1 MREGKSKQR
10 EHIAAFKT
18 KILQFGYGII
28 EAINAVVHGK
38 ETLLKTA
45 SNISFLE
52 NSCCNDRRSV
62 TAIDYFAQENETIA
76 PNLVMVDHWATFLK
90 GASAKA
96 QILYHPERTGLKS
109 QPVPSEHFEE
119 NVYLAFIHYCNL
131 DKEAPI
137 PESLRGLMA
146 EKPAGYDPKWTTME
160 KIDYLKQNGKRY
172 NLENLM
178 QLMEIINRNLQVG
191 IYSKTVKG
199 SITSALKDF
208 LNYLDSVDSAVIEP
222 PLRKLLSAVLDKY
235 DPKKM
240 VQDDPANPQQEGF
253 ELNKYLSSAN
263 AEMLSVIV
271 DFMAK
276 NAKGKWSKRE
286 YLQSNLANIHIWNLD
301 TASDSNMYTVIQFLK
316 NSVYN
321 MSRVYPEMIQ
331 TNHADLTKVH
341 KHWNLAGIHV
351 VNVVGFLKKQY
362 ETLQEFKKDGTL
374 NLLISETQTKLVDLT
389 NFLNTLPLFAPIH
402 KVFTES
408 GTGKKTQVSWY
419 SLFSKRTIYMLLTY
433 IWYSV
438 LYEYVMA
445 SHNEEFLQTD
455 VLDQKEMRR
464 RQLKEN
470 ADQLAPGETY
480 SEMDQNT
487 DLAEYNDE
495 LLENEVDIKMGDKK
509 QLKTR
514 VASLLTAFLEIEAN
528 TKSELDMS
536 YGDIDKKIRKSKQDE
551 KKLITDFLR
560 DMDQDERR
568 VEDLKK
574 QLKLGRW
581 NVGMQKGLVQYDK
594 ATYEREV
601 AGLEE
606 NDNPSVK
613 DVADLEADLEAD
625 ADAEA
630 DREAFDIG
638 GLDEEYGDGNYYEED
653 VDRDE

>member
-1 MREGKSKQR
+1 
-10 EHIAAFKT
+10 
-18 KILQFGYGII
+18 
-28 EAINAVVHGK
+28 
-38 ETLLKTA
+38 
-45 SNISFLE
+45 
-52 NSCCNDRRSV
+52 
-62 TAIDYFAQENETIA
+62 
-76 PNLVMVDHWATFLK
+76 
-90 GASAKA
+90 
-96 QILYHPERTGLKS
+96 
-109 QPVPSEHFEE
+109 
-119 NVYLAFIHYCNL
+119 
-131 DKEAPI
+131 
-137 PESLRGLMA
+137 
-146 EKPAGYDPKWTTME
+146 
-160 KIDYLKQNGKRY
+160 
-172 NLENLM
+172 
-178 QLMEIINRNLQVG
+178 
-191 IYSKTVKG
+191 
-199 SITSALKDF
+199 
-208 LNYLDSVDSAVIEP
+208 
-222 PLRKLLSAVLDKY
+222 
-235 DPKKM
+235 
-240 VQDDPANPQQEGF
+240 
-253 ELNKYLSSAN
+253 
-263 AEMLSVIV
+263 
-271 DFMAK
+271 
-276 NAKGKWSKRE
+276 
-286 YLQSNLANIHIWNLD
+286 
-301 TASDSNMYTVIQFLK
+301 
-316 NSVYN
+316 

-606 NDNPSVK
+606 NDNPSAK